1 MRDADRLVRPRYPSD
16 SLVPG
21 SAIYSA
27 PLSWQPLPM
36 RYTLGSLPP
45 SSSGLGL
52 RPFKAATGIRI
63 PLGAQR
69 GRGEV
74 WSSRRPVKPEVAG
87 SNPVAPARHDAR
99 TFVRA
104 SFHNGQVA
112 QLAEHRSEKAGVG
125 GSSPPLTTGTE
136 RSSVPCEKSSI
147 SRGNAA
153 GFSMGTPKLGCLGE
167 SGGFSM
173 GTSQDSVPADSVP
186 RLELCRMPHPHSA
199 SGVTMWGR
207 RRGEIADPTLLLP
220 GHLL

>member
-125 GSSPPLTTGTE
+125 GSSPPLTTGTPKAFLG
-136 RSSVPCEKSSI
+136 RN
-147 SRGNAA
+147 RRFLHGNGNRA
-153 GFSMGTPKLGCLGE
+153 KLGCLGE